1 MDLKIELPIQ
11 QPFGEC
17 VLSTYMNEFICD
29 SHFIENMENILERN
43 PQGQRLFIIAMLS
56 KGK

>member
-11 QPFGEC
+11 QPFSER

-29 SHFIENMENILERN
+29 SHFNENMENILERN